1 MGDSDNQ
8 LLPDTSLV
16 PAQPADASA
25 AIIKIAVMAVGG
37 QGGGVLTSWIA
48 DLATRAGYA
57 VQMTSVAG
65 VAQRT
70 GATIYY
76 VEMAPPSAKQPVF
89 ALNPSPGDVDILIAA
104 EMMEA
109 GRAILRGFVTE
120 DKTTLIASTHRI
132 LAISEKQ
139 VPGDG
144 RAEAAVVADRF
155 TASALKS
162 VCFDMQA
169 IADNA
174 GTMISSSLFGALARS
189 GALPFE
195 QTLYEQV
202 IIASGRGVDQSLA
215 AFHAAIA
222 HEMDPQ
228 LQHSPTRSSLAG
240 IAEPTGPAEQLKR
253 WQELHARVLGFPS
266 AVHSMAMAGLTGT
279 VDYQDLDY
287 GSEYLDHLSTFVKL
301 DKPEHHFALSI
312 AAAKYVAN
320 AMCYDDILRVA
331 DLKTRS
337 SRDARIK
344 QEQQVRNDQIVHV
357 TEYFHPRAE
366 EFCATL
372 PSSIGAWIE
381 VRPKVFSVTQKLV
394 NKGRRIRTD
403 GMIGFAMLW
412 IVAGL
417 RPYRRKLLRHRYET
431 QHLKLL
437 LSHTHEA
444 LNANYELAIE
454 VLQCQRLIK
463 GYSDTHSRGQSKFKR
478 VSESAI
484 ASMNQANAA
493 SWVKQLRETALQ
505 DEHGDELDQLLA
517 SCCPR

>member
-1 MGDSDNQ
+1 MTDSNN
-8 LLPDTSLV
+8 LTVL
-16 PAQPADASA
+16 QPANLPSQSTDASA
-25 AIIKIAVMAVGG
+25 GIIKIAVMAVGG

-76 VEMAPPSAKQPVF
+76 VEMAPPATKQPIF
-89 ALNPSPGDVDILIAA
+89 ALNPSPGDVDILLAA
-104 EMMEA
+104 ELMEA

-120 DKTTLIASTHRI
+120 DKTTLIASSHRV

-155 TASALKS
+155 NSSALKS
-162 VCFDMQA
+162 LCFDMQA
-169 IADNA
+169 IADQA
-174 GTMISSSLFGALARS
+174 GTMISSSLFGALAKS

-195 QTLYEQV
+195 QRLYEEV
-202 IIASGRGVDQSLA
+202 INASGRGVSQSLA
-215 AFHAAIA
+215 AFRAA
-222 HEMDPQ
+222 
-228 LQHSPTRSSLAG
+228 LAYEDNSG
-240 IAEPTGPAEQLKR
+240 EERISTDAPSQVSTPEPSGPANKVKR
-253 WQELHARVLGFPS
+253 WQELCASVNDFPP
-266 AVHSMAMAGLTGT
+266 ATHSMVMAGLSKT

-287 GSEYLDHLSTFVKL
+287 GAEYLDHVSTLFEL
-301 DKPEHHFALSI
+301 DKAEHHYALSI
-312 AAAKYVAN
+312 AAAKYIAN

-337 SRDARIK
+337 SRDARLRR
-344 QEQQVRNDQIVHV
+344 EQQVGNDQIVHV

-372 PSSIGAWIE
+372 PTAMGAWIE
-381 VRPKVFSVTQKLV
+381 RSPLVFAYTDKLL

-403 GMIGFAMLW
+403 GVIGFSMLW

-417 RPYRRKLLRHRYET
+417 RQYRRKLLRHRYET
-431 QHLKLL
+431 QHLKQL
-437 LSHTHEA
+437 LSDTHEA
-444 LNANYELAIE
+444 LAANYELAVEI
-454 VLQCQRLIK
+454 LQCQRLIK
-463 GYSDTHSRGQSKFKR
+463 GYSDTHSRSHSKFKR
-478 VSESAI
+478 VTESALE
-484 ASMNQANAA
+484 SSNNTDAA
-493 SWVKQLRETALQ
+493 DWARKLRETALH
-505 DEHGDELDQLLA
+505 DEHGKELDALLA
-517 SCCPR
+517 SA